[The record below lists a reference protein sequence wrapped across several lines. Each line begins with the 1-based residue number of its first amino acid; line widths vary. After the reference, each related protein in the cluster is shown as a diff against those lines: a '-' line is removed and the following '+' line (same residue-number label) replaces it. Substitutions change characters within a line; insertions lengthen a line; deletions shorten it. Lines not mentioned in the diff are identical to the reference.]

1 MNNLDYNLDLLI
13 DKLSQNF
20 SISKYKLNTIKKNIL
35 KNFDEKIPDIKFKKI
50 NSNIYVDIN
59 NNKFILLNS
68 ELALKIL

>member
-1 MNNLDYNLDLLI
+1 MNNLDFNLDLFI
-13 DKLSQNF
+13 DKLSQSF

-50 NSNIYVDIN
+50 NSNIYVDID

>member
-50 NSNIYVDIN
+50 NSNIYVDID

>member
-1 MNNLDYNLDLLI
+1 MNNLDYNLDLFI
-13 DKLSQNF
+13 DKLSQSF

-50 NSNIYVDIN
+50 NSNIYVDID

>member
-1 MNNLDYNLDLLI
+1 MNNLDYNLDLFI
-13 DKLSQNF
+13 DKLSQSF